1 VPSPTLIRAVEQWGG
16 ASAVPVAAALGG
28 AGGGA
33 RRARR
38 QRAVALR
45 FVGAPG
51 VLLGPLYRQPRRWS
65 GAGGAGERDGTR
77 RRVAGG
83 AVRGSL
89 PLYRVNDGRRRSVSV
104 RGSLGTAACERLERD
119 RRRARERP
127 VARAGASL
135 VRARR
140 AARGGV
146 LGSGPAQ
153 RGAERDRAACE
164 GRRTGPGQA
173 RCVAGAGSKAACPGG
188 KTCSAGARSGGAGG
202 RRGWVTR
209 AAEKKGRRERGKE
222 REKEKEK
229 EKKMEKE
236 KWREKKRGRE
246 MDPRRDHGADRG
258 AGRPRLASGR
268 ARARRAG
275 RGETGCRIR
284 VSGLWGIGRS
294 GGTGRIPEN
303 WG

>member
-1 VPSPTLIRAVEQWGG
+1 M
-16 ASAVPVAAALGG
+16 
-28 AGGGA
+28 
-33 RRARR
+33 
-38 QRAVALR
+38 ALR

-65 GAGGAGERDGTR
+65 GAGRAGERDGTR

-153 RGAERDRAACE
+153 RGAERNRAACE

-188 KTCSAGARSGGAGG
+188 GRGRVEQGAGGAGSRARQ
-202 RRGWVTR
+202 RR
-209 AAEKKGRRERGKE
+209 KGRRERE
-222 REKEKEK
+222 REREGKGK
-229 EKKMEKE
+229 EKKMGKRKRKRKRRGKRREKE
-236 KWREKKRGRE
+236 RGRE

-275 RGETGCRIR
+275 RGETGCWIR

-294 GGTGRIPEN
+294 GGTGRIPED

>member
-119 RRRARERP
+119 QRRARERP

-153 RGAERDRAACE
+153 RGGPSGT
-164 GRRTGPGQA
+164 GRRARGGGPG
-173 RCVAGAGSKAACPGG
+173 
-188 KTCSAGARSGGAGG
+188 
-202 RRGWVTR
+202 
-209 AAEKKGRRERGKE
+209 
-222 REKEKEK
+222 
-229 EKKMEKE
+229 
-236 KWREKKRGRE
+236 
-246 MDPRRDHGADRG
+246 
-258 AGRPRLASGR
+258 
-268 ARARRAG
+268 RARRAAWPERGPRRRVPVEGAAGWSRGQEGPGHARG
-275 RGETGCRIR
+275 REERKEREREGEGKGKKRK
-284 VSGLWGIGRS
+284 
-294 GGTGRIPEN
+294 EN
-303 WG
+303 GKREMEGEKEGERDGSAPGSRR

>member
-1 VPSPTLIRAVEQWGG
+1 VPSPTLICAVEQWGG

-65 GAGGAGERDGTR
+65 GAGRAGERDGTR

-153 RGAERDRAACE
+153 RGGRAGPGGVRGEEDRA
-164 GRRTGPGQA
+164 GPGALRGRSGVQ
-173 RCVAGAGSKAACPGG
+173 GG
-188 KTCSAGARSGGAGG
+188 VSRWRAWPGGAGG
-202 RRGWVTR
+202 RRGRVTR

-222 REKEKEK
+222 REKEKK
-229 EKKMEKE
+229 EKKMEK
-236 KWREKKRGRE
+236 RE
-246 MDPRRDHGADRG
+246 MEGEKEGERDGSAPGSRR
-258 AGRPRLASGR
+258 
-268 ARARRAG
+268 
-275 RGETGCRIR
+275 
-284 VSGLWGIGRS
+284 
-294 GGTGRIPEN
+294 
-303 WG
+303 

>member
-1 VPSPTLIRAVEQWGG
+1 DRGGPRWPSHGGRRQRAAMELGRRLWATIADGGRGKKHQEAIGVPSPTLIRAVEQRGG

-28 AGGGA
+28 AGSGA

-45 FVGAPG
+45 FLGAPG

-140 AARGGV
+140 AALGGV

-153 RGAERDRAACE
+153 RGGEWDRAACE

-188 KTCSAGARSGGAGG
+188 GRGRVEQGAGGAGSRARQ
-202 RRGWVTR
+202 RRKEG
-209 AAEKKGRRERGKE
+209 ERERGGEEKRKKKE
-222 REKEKEK
+222 NGKREMEGEKEGE
-229 EKKMEKE
+229 
-236 KWREKKRGRE
+236 RDGSA
-246 MDPRRDHGADRG
+246 PGSRR
-258 AGRPRLASGR
+258 
-268 ARARRAG
+268 
-275 RGETGCRIR
+275 
-284 VSGLWGIGRS
+284 
-294 GGTGRIPEN
+294 
-303 WG
+303 

>member
-1 VPSPTLIRAVEQWGG
+1 MPSPTLICAVEQWGG

-153 RGAERDRAACE
+153 RGAERNRAACE

-188 KTCSAGARSGGAGG
+188 GRGRVEQGAGGAGSRARQ
-202 RRGWVTR
+202 RRKEG
-209 AAEKKGRRERGKE
+209 ERERGKE
-222 REKEKEK
+222 REKKK
-229 EKKMEKE
+229 KKMEKE

-258 AGRPRLASGR
+258 AGRPRSASGR

-275 RGETGCRIR
+275 RGETGCWIR

>member
-1 VPSPTLIRAVEQWGG
+1 MPSPTLIRAVEQWGG

-65 GAGGAGERDGTR
+65 GAGRAGERDGTR

-153 RGAERDRAACE
+153 RGGWWRGRAVPSRRRGRGEREQR
-164 GRRTGPGQA
+164 GRRGQA
-173 RCVAGAGSKAACPGG
+173 RRVG
-188 KTCSAGARSGGAGG
+188 
-202 RRGWVTR
+202 
-209 AAEKKGRRERGKE
+209 ERREEGRGKE
-222 REKEKEK
+222 GEKKRKEKENGKKKRK
-229 EKKMEKE
+229 EKGGERKGKKE
-236 KWREKKRGRE
+236 RGRE
-246 MDPRRDHGADRG
+246 GSAPGSRR
-258 AGRPRLASGR
+258 
-268 ARARRAG
+268 
-275 RGETGCRIR
+275 
-284 VSGLWGIGRS
+284 
-294 GGTGRIPEN
+294 
-303 WG
+303 

>member
-1 VPSPTLIRAVEQWGG
+1 DRGGPRWPSHGGRRQRAAMELGRRLWATIADGGRGKKHQEAIGVPSPTLIRAVEQRGG

-28 AGGGA
+28 AGSGA

-45 FVGAPG
+45 FLGAPG

-119 RRRARERP
+119 QR
-127 VARAGASL
+127 RAGACSG
-135 VRARR
+135 AGQRR
-140 AARGGV
+140 G
-146 LGSGPAQ
+146 
-153 RGAERDRAACE
+153 GAERDRAACE
-164 GRRTGPGQA
+164 GRRTGLGQA

-188 KTCSAGARSGGAGG
+188 G
-202 RRGWVTR
+202 
-209 AAEKKGRRERGKE
+209 
-222 REKEKEK
+222 
-229 EKKMEKE
+229 
-236 KWREKKRGRE
+236 
-246 MDPRRDHGADRG
+246 
-258 AGRPRLASGR
+258 
-268 ARARRAG
+268 
-275 RGETGCRIR
+275 
-284 VSGLWGIGRS
+284 
-294 GGTGRIPEN
+294 
-303 WG
+303 

>member
-1 VPSPTLIRAVEQWGG
+1 M
-16 ASAVPVAAALGG
+16 
-28 AGGGA
+28 
-33 RRARR
+33 
-38 QRAVALR
+38 ALR

-104 RGSLGTAACERLERD
+104 RGSLGTAACERLDRD

-153 RGAERDRAACE
+153 RGGRAGPGGVRGEEDRA
-164 GRRTGPGQA
+164 GPGALRGRSGVQGGVSRWRA
-173 RCVAGAGSKAACPGG
+173 RP
-188 KTCSAGARSGGAGG
+188 GGAGG
-202 RRGWVTR
+202 RRGRVTR
-209 AAEKKGRRERGKE
+209 AAEKKGRREREGRRGK
-222 REKEKEK
+222 R
-229 EKKMEKE
+229 KK
-236 KWREKKRGRE
+236 KKRKWKKRNGGRKKGGE
-246 MDPRRDHGADRG
+246 RWIRAGITALIAEPVGHAWRPGARERDVQVEGKQG
-258 AGRPRLASGR
+258 AGY
-268 ARARRAG
+268 
-275 RGETGCRIR
+275 GCRVFGEQGRFRKTGIR
-284 VSGLWGIGRS
+284 VSRRDLELNDEKQI
-294 GGTGRIPEN
+294 
-303 WG
+303 

>member
-1 VPSPTLIRAVEQWGG
+1 VPWSSGEGPPRWSAAAKASGGAEGGSGALGLGRGRAAVAVELREGFCG
-16 ASAVPVAAALGG
+16 VFY
-28 AGGGA
+28 
-33 RRARR
+33 RR
-38 QRAVALR
+38 
-45 FVGAPG
+45 
-51 VLLGPLYRQPRRWS
+51 PRRWS

-153 RGAERDRAACE
+153 RGGRA
-164 GRRTGPGQA
+164 GPGGVRGEEDQA
-173 RCVAGAGSKAACPGG
+173 GPGALRGRSGVQGG
-188 KTCSAGARSGGAGG
+188 VSRWRARPGGAGG
-202 RRGWVTR
+202 RRGRVTR
-209 AAEKKGRRERGKE
+209 AAEKKGRRERE
-222 REKEKEK
+222 REGEGKGKK

-258 AGRPRLASGR
+258 AGRPRSASGR

-275 RGETGCRIR
+275 RGETGCWIR

>member
-1 VPSPTLIRAVEQWGG
+1 MPSPTLICAVEQWGG

-119 RRRARERP
+119 RRRGAARTGAARRSRRGGRGRRA
-127 VARAGASL
+127 VRAGAC
-135 VRARR
+135 
-140 AARGGV
+140 GG
-146 LGSGPAQ
+146 
-153 RGAERDRAACE
+153 E
-164 GRRTGPGQA
+164 PG
-173 RCVAGAGSKAACPGG
+173 VWG
-188 KTCSAGARSGGAGG
+188 
-202 RRGWVTR
+202 
-209 AAEKKGRRERGKE
+209 RERGGGE
-222 REKEKEK
+222 R
-229 EKKMEKE
+229 
-236 KWREKKRGRE
+236 
-246 MDPRRDHGADRG
+246 RG
-258 AGRPRLASGR
+258 ARTGAPSSCCGR
-268 ARARRAG
+268 ARARARGERGRAG
-275 RGETGCRIR
+275 RAAHGSRE
-284 VSGLWGIGRS
+284 
-294 GGTGRIPEN
+294 GGGAKRA
-303 WG
+303 G

>member
-1 VPSPTLIRAVEQWGG
+1 MPSPTLIRAVEQWGG

-153 RGAERDRAACE
+153 RG
-164 GRRTGPGQA
+164 GRVGPGGVRGEENRAGPGALRGRSGVQGGVSRWRA
-173 RCVAGAGSKAACPGG
+173 RP
-188 KTCSAGARSGGAGG
+188 GGAGG
-202 RRGWVTR
+202 RRGRVTR
-209 AAEKKGRRERGKE
+209 AAEKKGRREREGRRGK
-222 REKEKEK
+222 RKKRKEKEK
-229 EKKMEKE
+229 G
-236 KWREKKRGRE
+236 KKRGERKGKRRE
-246 MDPRRDHGADRG
+246 GERDPRRDHGADRG
-258 AGRPRLASGR
+258 AGRPRLASGVR
-268 ARARRAG
+268 ERDARA
-275 RGETGCRIR
+275 RGETGMEPRKIWMSAR
-284 VSGLWGIGRS
+284 FLGVSGI
-294 GGTGRIPEN
+294 
-303 WG
+303 